1 MSDAIRKIRDLLD
14 ELEVGNPGQAE
25 SFRESFQLFELPEL
39 VGDIVDYLQP
49 ALLPYEAAIYWYL
62 FRHSIIATGDVFA
75 RVSVRGL
82 ARRL

>member
-39 VGDIVDYLQP
+39 VGDIFGCIGRGD
-49 ALLPYEAAIYWYL
+49 AA
-62 FRHSIIATGDVFA
+62 H
-75 RVSVRGL
+75 
-82 ARRL
+82 ARRLDAKHVNKLRS